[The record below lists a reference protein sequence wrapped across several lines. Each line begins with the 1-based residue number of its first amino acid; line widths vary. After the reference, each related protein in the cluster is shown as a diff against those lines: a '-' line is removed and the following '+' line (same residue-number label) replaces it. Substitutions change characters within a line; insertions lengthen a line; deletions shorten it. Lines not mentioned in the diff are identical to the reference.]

1 VLERVHG
8 PEDARLAAQSHSEA
22 IATIESIVAAERI
35 ECGFRRVPGY
45 LFSVHGHEAGLRE
58 LEGELAAARR
68 AGLQVELEASGNSGF
83 GAGPCVRFDQQ
94 AEFQPLAYMA
104 GLVRAIARLGGRV
117 ITRTRVVDI
126 STRGSTQCVRI
137 DGERTL
143 MANAVVVATN
153 TPINDVLAMHTKQ
166 AAYRSYAIA
175 LEVPR
180 GSIARALFWD
190 TGDPY
195 HYVRLSGD
203 GDVLIVGG
211 EDHKVGQAHSAE
223 QRWLRLEGW
232 ARKRFPFA
240 GALRASW
247 SGQIQEPADG
257 LAFIGRNPG
266 SDPRVF
272 IATGD
277 SGNGMT
283 HGVIAGSLLSDS
295 ICEVDNPY
303 VKLYDPS
310 RKITPAAAGQFVR
323 ENVNVAVHF
332 AQWLLPAERLERT
345 IDRGHGKVV
354 RRGLRRI
361 AVYVDDSGEKH
372 ECSATCP
379 HLGCIVS
386 WNRAERS
393 WDCPCHGSRFDPYGK
408 VMTGPALRDLEP
420 LEQVR
425 QLEDDSPPGGAARK
439 AGAARGR

>member
-1 VLERVHG
+1 
-8 PEDARLAAQSHSEA
+8 
-22 IATIESIVAAERI
+22 
-35 ECGFRRVPGY
+35 
-45 LFSVHGHEAGLRE
+45 
-58 LEGELAAARR
+58 
-68 AGLQVELEASGNSGF
+68 
-83 GAGPCVRFDQQ
+83 
-94 AEFQPLAYMA
+94 
-104 GLVRAIARLGGRV
+104 
-117 ITRTRVVDI
+117 
-126 STRGSTQCVRI
+126 
-137 DGERTL
+137 
-143 MANAVVVATN
+143 
-153 TPINDVLAMHTKQ
+153 
-166 AAYRSYAIA
+166 
-175 LEVPR
+175 VPR

-211 EDHKVGQAHSAE
+211 EDHKVGQSHSPE

-232 ARKRFPFA
+232 ARKRFPLA
-240 GALRASW
+240 GQLRASW

-266 SDPRVF
+266 SDPRVL
-272 IATGD
+272 IVTGD

-283 HGVIAGSLLSDS
+283 HGVIAGSLLSDL

-310 RKITPAAAGQFVR
+310 RKITPAAAGEFVR

-361 AVYVDDSGEKH
+361 AVYVDESGDKH

-393 WDCPCHGSRFDPYGK
+393 WDCPCHGSRFDPFGK
-408 VMTGPALRDLEP
+408 VMTGPSPRDLEP
-420 LEQVR
+420 LEEVR

-439 AGAARGR
+439 AGAAGGR